1 MQFDYMMFKQATELV
16 LANDGA
22 VIQDF
27 SVTEVNVE
35 DRPDGP
41 MITGVTGHLGPKK
54 DGRTMSFKAPLTIGA
69 AGYNCPVSRKS
80 LSPYSMSP
88 SVMMSTSV
96 EATENTGRA
105 LRAVKVELVQ

>member
-41 MITGVTGHLGPKK
+41 MITGVTGHTRPEK
-54 DGRTMSFKAPLTIGA
+54 R
-69 AGYNCPVSRKS
+69 R
-80 LSPYSMSP
+80 
-88 SVMMSTSV
+88 
-96 EATENTGRA
+96 
-105 LRAVKVELVQ
+105 